1 MDLLGDPL
9 TGQAVSPEPEHDSP
23 EVEARPELPA
33 ATNAAPAPAF
43 RLVAPLRLNPLVRD
57 ALAAAIAS
65 MNGHSRAADAITI
78 SAGVFV
84 PLEVFKRR
92 RIDIPVVQR
101 SLTETGML
109 AQCGNARAGAVQH
122 DMGGKQELGFV
133 IRADFVEG
141 LDPSDFAPSA

>member
-1 MDLLGDPL
+1 MSES
-9 TGQAVSPEPEHDSP
+9 VSFLISP
-23 EVEARPELPA
+23 FHVSASRL
-33 ATNAAPAPAF
+33 APVFA
-43 RLVAPLRLNPLVRD
+43 

-65 MNGHSRAADAITI
+65 MNGDSRTADAITV

-101 SLTETGML
+101 SLTETGMT
-109 AQCGNARAGAVQH
+109 AIGGSGRSGTVQH

-133 IRADFVEG
+133 IRADFVSG
-141 LDPSDFAPSA
+141 LDPSNFAPPA